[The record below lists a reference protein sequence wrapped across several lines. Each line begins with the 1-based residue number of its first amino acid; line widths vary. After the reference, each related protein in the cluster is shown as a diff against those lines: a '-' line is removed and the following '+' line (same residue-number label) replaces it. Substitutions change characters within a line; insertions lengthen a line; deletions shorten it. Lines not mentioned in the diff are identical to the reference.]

1 MALEPGY
8 YVDKRVIYIPFE
20 GDLTAEV
27 GLALSNL
34 AVELIRSGIPPVHYI
49 ADARN
54 LKSLKFNLKQLSEVS
69 TFLREP
75 NLGWVIVLGG
85 SPVAR
90 FLSSAIMQMKHQ
102 NFHFGDSVEDAM
114 TTLRR
119 VDLNLKEYMDGQQI
133 AEK

>member
-1 MALEPGY
+1 MGNEPGY
-8 YVDKRVIYIPFE
+8 YIDKRVIYIPFE
-20 GDLTAEV
+20 GDITAED
-27 GLALSNL
+27 GLALSNY
-34 AVELIRSGIPPVHYI
+34 AIELIRSGIAPVHYI

-54 LKSLKFNLKQLSEVS
+54 LKSIKLNLKQLSDAS

-90 FLSSAIMQMKHQ
+90 FLSSAIMQVKHK
-102 NFHFGDSVEDAM
+102 NFHFGDSVEDAI

-119 VDLNLKEYMDGQQI
+119 VDTDLKEYMDGQGI